1 MCVHFPVL
9 WRGVHRRLKHSNIF
23 INWSTHF
30 FETSKH
36 KISLYVWPCLND
48 KTHDFWTKRSNIYL
62 DFGVFGTK
70 HTFRFRWYL
79 PSDLRKSSKKHQKT
93 NVTSKCMYVRLPFLN
108 GFYHAFRVKHSNIF
122 VGMSIQKR
130 PKLVCMFPK
139 TMVNII
145 KTGSMAP
152 PRGKYQA
159 KHGFDIAGNRKK

>member
-1 MCVHFPVL
+1 MLVFNCVLIF
-9 WRGVHRRLKHSNIF
+9 RFCGGGSIGGSNIQTYMS
-23 INWSTHF
+23 ICSNISM
-30 FETSKH
+30 SKS

-48 KTHDFWTKRSNIYL
+48 KTHAFWTKRSNIYL

-130 PKLVCMFPK
+130 PKLKCMFQK
-139 TMVNII
+139 
-145 KTGSMAP
+145 
-152 PRGKYQA
+152 RW
-159 KHGFDIAGNRKK
+159 